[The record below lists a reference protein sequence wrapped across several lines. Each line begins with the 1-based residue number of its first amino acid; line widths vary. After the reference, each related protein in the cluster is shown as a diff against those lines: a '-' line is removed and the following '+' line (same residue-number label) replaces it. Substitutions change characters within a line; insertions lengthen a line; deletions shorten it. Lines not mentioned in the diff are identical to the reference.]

1 MGGLLHK
8 ILHINSL
15 IMMLCIFSTCVMTTL
30 ILSSLLWIL
39 TIDVVVASGCMEVER
54 NALLTLKSGLVDP
67 QNLLSSWEGEDC
79 CKWWGVVC
87 SNTTGHVVKLNLR
100 NKNSYEIVFEECP
113 CLSGEINPSLLLLS
127 NLEHLDLSM
136 NNFSGTS
143 IPAFLGSFENL
154 RYLNLSY
161 ARFSGKI
168 PPQIGNLSKLHYLDL
183 SFDFTFSSN
192 TLRVDDILWLT
203 RLSSLKYL
211 DLSMVNLNTSTGWLH
226 VINMLPS
233 LKVLHLADCSLP
245 GISTS
250 LSHFNLTTLDVL
262 DLGGNSI
269 NSTLPTWLRNLT
281 SATYLDLSSNEF
293 HGIIYDEFLHSS
305 TLNVLFL
312 GGNYFKGI
320 NPRALRHLC
329 NLTTLDLSS
338 IGFGGEIMEWV
349 EMLPR
354 CVRNNLQTLYL
365 SDNNF
370 IGNLSGWLEQ
380 MNSLTY
386 IYLGSNLLSGSVP
399 AGVWKLPNLI
409 SLDLYN
415 NSLEGVVSDVEL
427 SYLRKIQYLDL
438 SFNALIVRV
447 RDDWVP
453 PFQLKEIFLAS
464 CQLGPNFPTWL
475 KSQSQLEE
483 LDLSKNIIADTPPSW
498 FWNMSNFIYY
508 LDLSEN
514 QIKGRLPLLLGSTML
529 RDLRL
534 SSNQFEGPLPSLPR
548 NLQFIDLS
556 NNFFTGLLPNVVFM
570 GSTVLWYLNLS
581 SNQFEGQLPSLPH
594 NIEMID
600 LSDNFFTGVVPNV
613 VLPQLHSL
621 FLSNND
627 IGGSIPSALCES
639 TFLEVLDLSNNNLSG
654 EIPECIGKSQEYLT
668 IIDMS
673 KNNLLGG
680 ISVSICS
687 SKYVSL
693 LKFSSNGLTG
703 EFPSLQNCKGLV
715 ILDLGYNKFFGAIP
729 LWIGESLT
737 HLTILDLRS
746 NMFSGSIPQ
755 QLAQLGYLQILDLSS
770 NKLSGQIPRSFGNF
784 SWRALKE
791 GRIDRIDN
799 MSFKGYIIS
808 LSMDVKGQELT
819 ILKILYL
826 VESIDLSANNLSGEI
841 PNEITYLQTLQYLNL
856 SRNNLIGHIP
866 EKIGEMQSLESLDL
880 AMNKLSSNI
889 PQSLS
894 ALTFLSHLNLSY
906 NNLSGVIPTG
916 NQLQTLED
924 PSIYIGNPYL
934 CGPPSARNCSANEIN
949 YKDNKEPKDKFEWLW
964 IYFSVVL
971 GYLFGFA
978 VFYGVLLL
986 NNAWRSAY
994 FSMIDI
1000 VCDKLCIVTK
1010 VERKALLTFKSGL
1023 VDPQNLLSSWEG
1035 EDCCKW
1041 RGVVCSNTT
1050 GHVVKLNLRNSCN
1063 TFIEECSCLSGEIN
1077 PSLLLLTNL
1086 EHLDVSMN
1094 NFSGTSIPAFLGS
1107 LKNLRYLNLSY
1118 LNFGGTIPP
1127 QIGNLSKLHYLDL
1140 SFAFAF
1146 SGITLRVDD
1155 ILWLT
1160 RLSSLKYLDLSLVN
1174 MSTSTG
1180 WLHAVNMLPS
1190 LKVLHLADCSLPG
1203 ISTSLSHFNLTA
1215 LDWNLTS
1222 ITYLD
1227 LSFNKFHGV
1236 IFDEFLHLSTLND
1249 LFLGNNGFKGM
1260 NPKALRYLCNLTRL
1274 DFSSIGFGG
1283 EIMEWVEK
1291 LPRCMRNNLQTLYLS
1306 DNNFRGNLSGWLEQ
1320 MNSLTDINLGS
1331 NLFTGSIPAGVW
1343 KLPNLISL
1351 DLYNNLLEGVI
1362 SDVELSHIRKI
1373 QYLDLSFNALTV
1385 RVHDNWVPPFQL
1397 KRIALVSCQL
1407 GPNFPAWLKSQTQL
1421 ELLDLSKNIIADT
1434 LPNWFWNISYLDLS
1448 DNQINGRLPLLMG
1461 STMLWYLKLSSNQF
1475 EGQLPSL
1482 PYNIEMIDLSNNFFT
1497 GVVPNVVLPQLD
1509 SLFLSNND
1517 ISGSI
1522 PSALCDST
1530 FLEVLDL
1537 SNNNLSGEIPECIGK
1552 SQEYLTIIDMSKN
1565 NLVGGIPASVC
1576 SSEFVFLFKF
1586 SRNGLSGEF
1595 PLLQNCR
1602 GLVILDLGYNKFS
1615 GVIPLWIGE
1624 SLTHL
1629 TILDLRSNMFS
1640 GSISQQL
1647 AQLGYLQILD
1657 LSSNNLSGQIPRSF
1671 GNFSWR
1677 ALKKGKTDRIDNA
1690 SSVGYIISLSLDVK
1704 GEELTFWKIL
1714 YLVESIDLSN
1724 NNLSGEIPDEITDLQ
1739 TLQYLNFS
1747 RNNLIGH
1754 IPEQIGKMES
1764 LETLDLAMN
1773 NLSGDIPQSLSTLTF
1788 LNHLNLSYNNLSGV
1802 IPTGNQLQTL
1812 EDPSIYIG
1820 NPYLCGPPSAR
1831 NCSENELNYKDN
1843 KGPKDKFEW
1852 LWIYFSV
1859 VLGYLSGFVVF
1870 CGVLQFFVVF
1880 CCSIML
1886 GGMLFSL

>member
-1 MGGLLHK
+1 MA
-8 ILHINSL
+8 
-15 IMMLCIFSTCVMTTL
+15 TL

-54 NALLTLKSGLVDP
+54 NALLTFKSGMVDP
-67 QNLLSSWEGEDC
+67 QNFLSSWEGEDC
-79 CKWWGVVC
+79 CKWRGVVC
-87 SNTTGHVVKLNLR
+87 SNTTGHIVKLNLR
-100 NKNSYEIVFEECP
+100 NRNSYDIFVEECP

-136 NNFSGTS
+136 NNFSENS
-143 IPAFLGSFENL
+143 IPPYLGSFKNL

-161 ARFSGKI
+161 LNFGGTI
-168 PPQIGNLSKLHYLDL
+168 PSQIGNLSKLRYLDL
-183 SFDFTFSSN
+183 SFDSTFSDI

-211 DLSMVNLNTSTGWLH
+211 DLSGVNMSTSTGWLH
-226 VINMLPS
+226 AVNMLPS
-233 LKVLHLADCSLP
+233 LKVLHFADCSLP

-250 LSHFNLTTLDVL
+250 LSHFNLTALDVL
-262 DLGGNSI
+262 DLGANFV
-269 NSTLPTWLRNLT
+269 NSTLPTWLGNLT
-281 SATYLDLSSNEF
+281 SITYLDLSSNEF
-293 HGIIYDEFLHSS
+293 HGVISDEFLRLS
-305 TLNVLFL
+305 
-312 GGNYFKGI
+312 
-320 NPRALRHLC
+320 
-329 NLTTLDLSS
+329 DLSS
-338 IGFGGEIMEWV
+338 IGFGGEIMKWV

-354 CVRNNLQTLYL
+354 CVRNNLQSLYL
-365 SDNNF
+365 VGNNLR
-370 IGNLSGWLEQ
+370 GNLSGWLEQ
-380 MNSLTY
+380 MDSLTD
-386 IYLGSNLLSGSVP
+386 IYLRSNLFTCSIP

-415 NSLEGVVSDVEL
+415 NSLDGVVSDIEL

-438 SFNALIVRV
+438 SFNSLTMRV
-447 RDDWVP
+447 CDDWVP
-453 PFQLKEIFLAS
+453 SFQLKYILLAS
-464 CQLGPNFPTWL
+464 CQLGPNFPVWL
-475 KSQSQLEE
+475 KSQSQIKW

-556 NNFFTGLLPNVVFM
+556 NNFFTGVLPNVVFM

-841 PNEITYLQTLQYLNL
+841 PDEITDLQTLQYLNL

-880 AMNKLSSNI
+880 AMNKLSGDI

-949 YKDNKEPKDKFEWLW
+949 YMDNKEPKEKFEWLW

-986 NNAWRSAY
+986 NNAWRKAY

-1000 VCDKLCIVTK
+1000 VCDKLCTVTK
-1010 VERKALLTFKSGL
+1010 V
-1023 VDPQNLLSSWEG
+1023 
-1035 EDCCKW
+1035 
-1041 RGVVCSNTT
+1041 
-1050 GHVVKLNLRNSCN
+1050 
-1063 TFIEECSCLSGEIN
+1063 
-1077 PSLLLLTNL
+1077 
-1086 EHLDVSMN
+1086 
-1094 NFSGTSIPAFLGS
+1094 
-1107 LKNLRYLNLSY
+1107 
-1118 LNFGGTIPP
+1118 
-1127 QIGNLSKLHYLDL
+1127 
-1140 SFAFAF
+1140 
-1146 SGITLRVDD
+1146 TLR
-1155 ILWLT
+1155 
-1160 RLSSLKYLDLSLVN
+1160 K
-1174 MSTSTG
+1174 
-1180 WLHAVNMLPS
+1180 
-1190 LKVLHLADCSLPG
+1190 
-1203 ISTSLSHFNLTA
+1203 
-1215 LDWNLTS
+1215 
-1222 ITYLD
+1222 
-1227 LSFNKFHGV
+1227 
-1236 IFDEFLHLSTLND
+1236 
-1249 LFLGNNGFKGM
+1249 
-1260 NPKALRYLCNLTRL
+1260 LRQR
-1274 DFSSIGFGG
+1274 
-1283 EIMEWVEK
+1283 
-1291 LPRCMRNNLQTLYLS
+1291 
-1306 DNNFRGNLSGWLEQ
+1306 
-1320 MNSLTDINLGS
+1320 
-1331 NLFTGSIPAGVW
+1331 
-1343 KLPNLISL
+1343 
-1351 DLYNNLLEGVI
+1351 
-1362 SDVELSHIRKI
+1362 H
-1373 QYLDLSFNALTV
+1373 
-1385 RVHDNWVPPFQL
+1385 
-1397 KRIALVSCQL
+1397 RI
-1407 GPNFPAWLKSQTQL
+1407 
-1421 ELLDLSKNIIADT
+1421 
-1434 LPNWFWNISYLDLS
+1434 
-1448 DNQINGRLPLLMG
+1448 
-1461 STMLWYLKLSSNQF
+1461 
-1475 EGQLPSL
+1475 
-1482 PYNIEMIDLSNNFFT
+1482 
-1497 GVVPNVVLPQLD
+1497 
-1509 SLFLSNND
+1509 
-1517 ISGSI
+1517 
-1522 PSALCDST
+1522 
-1530 FLEVLDL
+1530 
-1537 SNNNLSGEIPECIGK
+1537 
-1552 SQEYLTIIDMSKN
+1552 
-1565 NLVGGIPASVC
+1565 
-1576 SSEFVFLFKF
+1576 
-1586 SRNGLSGEF
+1586 
-1595 PLLQNCR
+1595 
-1602 GLVILDLGYNKFS
+1602 
-1615 GVIPLWIGE
+1615 
-1624 SLTHL
+1624 
-1629 TILDLRSNMFS
+1629 
-1640 GSISQQL
+1640 
-1647 AQLGYLQILD
+1647 
-1657 LSSNNLSGQIPRSF
+1657 
-1671 GNFSWR
+1671 
-1677 ALKKGKTDRIDNA
+1677 
-1690 SSVGYIISLSLDVK
+1690 
-1704 GEELTFWKIL
+1704 
-1714 YLVESIDLSN
+1714 
-1724 NNLSGEIPDEITDLQ
+1724 
-1739 TLQYLNFS
+1739 
-1747 RNNLIGH
+1747 
-1754 IPEQIGKMES
+1754 
-1764 LETLDLAMN
+1764 
-1773 NLSGDIPQSLSTLTF
+1773 
-1788 LNHLNLSYNNLSGV
+1788 
-1802 IPTGNQLQTL
+1802 
-1812 EDPSIYIG
+1812 
-1820 NPYLCGPPSAR
+1820 
-1831 NCSENELNYKDN
+1831 
-1843 KGPKDKFEW
+1843 
-1852 LWIYFSV
+1852 
-1859 VLGYLSGFVVF
+1859 
-1870 CGVLQFFVVF
+1870 
-1880 CCSIML
+1880 
-1886 GGMLFSL
+1886 